1 MEYGSGVARHDPLVS
16 GAWLVM
22 TIGKIKSL
30 PRVCILTGN
39 FYPVVGGGERHA
51 HLLGRELSCMGTR
64 VVVVTRR
71 RYRDMFPFETID
83 GFNVYR
89 VAPTG
94 FARIGKYLMILPAVF
109 RLWKIRDEFDVIYV
123 CGLRVLGIAGLL
135 AGWIT
140 GKPCVLRAEARGEM
154 DGEFIWK
161 SPEGE
166 VDERKKKICQPLIK
180 LRNKLYLRAKCFL
193 SISTPISE
201 EFAATGVPSGKLA
214 VIPNGLDLEMF
225 HPVTADEKQALR
237 KSLQLPAGMLFA
249 YSGKLNRGKGLE
261 LLLRVW
267 QKFSGLHP
275 DARLILIGS
284 GGGQHL
290 SCESFLRDFVRE
302 HRLEKSVTFTGYVER
317 VPDYLNAVDVFVFPS
332 ECESMGLAVLEAL
345 ACKLPVIASRIPG
358 VMDMVED
365 GVNGRLVDV
374 KDEAAWLAAMNETVS
389 QSSIYH
395 QMAETGLETVKST
408 FSIAAVADQHIQ
420 LFRRL
425 I

>member
-1 MEYGSGVARHDPLVS
+1 
-16 GAWLVM
+16 M
-22 TIGKIKSL
+22 TMGKIKSF

-39 FYPVVGGGERHA
+39 FYPIVGGGERHA

-71 RYRDMFPFETID
+71 RFRDMLPFETID
-83 GFNVYR
+83 GFNVHR
-89 VAPTG
+89 VAPSG
-94 FARIGKYLMILPAVF
+94 FARTGKYLMILPAIF

-123 CGLRVLGIAGLL
+123 CGLRVLGFAGLIAGWL
-135 AGWIT
+135 T

-154 DGEFIWK
+154 DGEFIWR

-166 VDERKKKICQPLIK
+166 VNERKRKIFQPLIQF
-180 LRNKLYLRAKCFL
+180 RNKLYLRARCFL

-201 EFAATGVPSGKLA
+201 EFTAAGVQSGKLA
-214 VIPNGLDLEMF
+214 VIPNGLDLELF
-225 HPVTADEKQALR
+225 HPVAADAKVTLR
-237 KSLQLPAGMLFA
+237 KNNQMPDGTLFA

-267 QKFSGLHP
+267 HKFSGTHP
-275 DARLILIGS
+275 DAHLILIGS

-290 SCESFLRDFVRE
+290 SCESVLRDFVRE
-302 HRLEKSVTFTGYVER
+302 NRLEKSVSFTGYVES
-317 VPDYLNAVDVFVFPS
+317 VPEYLNAVDVFVFPS
-332 ECESMGLAVLEAL
+332 ESESMGLAVLEAL

-374 KDEAAWLAAMNETVS
+374 KDEAAWLKAMEDAVNQPADYQRMAA
-389 QSSIYH
+389 
-395 QMAETGLETVKST
+395 AGLETVTSK
-408 FSIAAVADQHIQ
+408 FGIAAVAEQHIQ

-425 I
+425 M

>member
-1 MEYGSGVARHDPLVS
+1 
-16 GAWLVM
+16 M
-22 TIGKIKSL
+22 TVGKIKSL

-39 FYPVVGGGERHA
+39 FYPIVGGGERHA

-71 RYRDMFPFETID
+71 RFRDMLPFETID
-83 GFNVYR
+83 GFNVHR
-89 VAPTG
+89 VAPAG
-94 FARIGKYLMILPAVF
+94 FARLGKYLMILPAIF
-109 RLWKIRDEFDVIYV
+109 RLWAIRDEYDVIYV
-123 CGLRVLGIAGLL
+123 CGLRVLGFAGLI
-135 AGWIT
+135 ASWIT
-140 GKPCVLRAEARGEM
+140 GKSCVLRAEARGEM
-154 DGEFIWK
+154 DGEFIWR
-161 SPEGE
+161 SPEGV

-180 LRNKLYLRAKCFL
+180 FRNKLFLRATHFL

-201 EFAATGVPSGKLA
+201 EFTAAGVPTSKLA

-225 HPVTADEKQALR
+225 HPVAMDVKKTLR
-237 KSLQLPAGMLFA
+237 NYLKLPEGTLFA

-267 QKFSGLHP
+267 QKFSVNHP
-275 DARLILIGS
+275 GAHLILIGS

-290 SCESFLRDFVRE
+290 SCEAFLCEYVHE
-302 HRLEKSVTFTGYVER
+302 HKLEKSVTFTGYVES
-317 VPDYLNAVDVFVFPS
+317 VPEYLNAVDVFVFAS
-332 ECESMGLAVLEAL
+332 ESESMGLAVLEAL

-374 KDEAAWLAAMNETVS
+374 KDETAWLKAMEDAVNQPAEFQRMAA
-389 QSSIYH
+389 
-395 QMAETGLETVKST
+395 TGLETVTSK
-408 FSIAAVADQHIQ
+408 FSIAAVAEQHIQ

-425 I
+425 M